1 MIEIDPK
8 SVPEIR
14 DLTAKLNSGEA
25 ITPEELDKIVEYR
38 TAIALNSI
46 ENARIIE
53 REDAKAEAYIQ
64 EAHERTQASLVELK
78 LKALET
84 FERLESTYKVG
95 DNGEE

>member
-14 DLTAKLNSGEA
+14 DLTAKLNSGET
-25 ITPEELDKIVEYR
+25 ITPEELDQIVEYR
-38 TAIALNSI
+38 TSIALNNI
-46 ENARIIE
+46 ENARILE
-53 REDAKAEAYIQ
+53 REEAKTEAYIK

-84 FERLESTYKVG
+84 FERLEATYKVG
-95 DNGEE
+95 SDGEE

>member
-14 DLTAKLNSGEA
+14 DISAKLNSGEDV
-25 ITPEELDKIVEYR
+25 TTEEIDKLVEYR
-38 TAIALNSI
+38 TAIALNDI
-46 ENARIIE
+46 ENARILE
-53 REDAKAEAYIQ
+53 REEAKAEAYIQ

-95 DNGEE
+95 DDGEE